1 MRFLLWYKPCRM
13 RTNARGNAAE
23 ALRRIGTPEAIKV
36 VEDTVSDLL
45 QSLRD
50 QDVCVP
56 RVAAEALGE
65 IGSEDAVPT
74 LIQVL
79 QDENVGVRRRVARAL
94 GRIGTPEALKA
105 VKDFQ

>member
-1 MRFLLWYKPCRM
+1 MQD
-13 RTNARGNAAE
+13 
-23 ALRRIGTPEAIKV
+23 
-36 VEDTVSDLL
+36 EDT
-45 QSLRD
+45 R
-50 QDVCVP
+50 VP

-79 QDENVGVRRRVARAL
+79 QDENVGVRRRIARAL

>member
-1 MRFLLWYKPCRM
+1 MNSLKKVLQDQNSFV
-13 RTNARGNAAE
+13 RTYAGHQQGIGEGAKDAVPDLVQ
-23 ALRRIGTPEAIKV
+23 ALQD
-36 VEDTVSDLL
+36 EDT
-45 QSLRD
+45 R
-50 QDVCVP
+50 VP

-65 IGSEDAVPT
+65 IGEGTKDAVPT

>member
-1 MRFLLWYKPCRM
+1 MMNSLKKVLQDQNSFV
-13 RTNARGNAAE
+13 RTYAGHQQGIGEGAKDAVPDLVQ
-23 ALRRIGTPEAIKV
+23 ALQD
-36 VEDTVSDLL
+36 EDT
-45 QSLRD
+45 R
-50 QDVCVP
+50 VP